1 MTVCYRGVRVEKT
14 PKRKTKKVKTR
25 LVYRGVNLNR

>member
-25 LVYRGVNLNR
+25 LVYRGGNLHR